1 MSPAD
6 ADGIGVPDPGA
17 REIDRASGCFR
28 SVVTH
33 LEMLARPPGLPPD
46 PPRPDACL
54 RRWAEPE
61 LDAYLALFHRVGD
74 RWLWYGRLQAARDE
88 IETLLR
94 SEEHEVHRL
103 WVGDEA
109 VGLCELSRA
118 VPGEVEVAYCGIAPE
133 WIGGGLGGFLL
144 RSALHEAWRD
154 GVQRVWLHTCTE
166 DYPGALA
173 FYRHIGFRPFAQEVE
188 WVHDPRLRGLLP
200 RDAGPHVPL
209 AE

>member
-6 ADGIGVPDPGA
+6 ADAIGAPEPA
-17 REIDRASGCFR
+17 TRQIDRENGRFR

-33 LEMLARPPGLPPD
+33 LEMRARPSGLPPD
-46 PPRPDACL
+46 PPRPDARL
-54 RRWAEPE
+54 RRWREPD
-61 LDAYLALFHRVGD
+61 LDTYLALFHRVGD
-74 RWLWYGRLQAARDE
+74 RWLWYGRLDAGREEIAA
-88 IETLLR
+88 LLQ
-94 SEEHEVHRL
+94 SPDHEVYRL
-103 WVGDEA
+103 WAGDEVA
-109 VGLCELSRA
+109 GLCELSRA
-118 VPGEVEVAYCGIAPE
+118 VPGEVEVAYCGLVPE

-144 RSALHEAWRD
+144 RSALHEAWRKD
-154 GVQRVWLHTCTE
+154 VQRVWLHTCTE
-166 DYPGALA
+166 DHPGALE